1 MTQELPTCHACGQ
14 VISTDDAISFS
25 VDSRQLTHFDC
36 RRPRTL
42 TPEERL
48 LIATYCWDHVVAE
61 CPTCDRK
68 YRLPE
73 LVSVIVDGDTHYCPF
88 CHLDLIDSVRAH
100 LYACTM
106 LPARVRLRAQLLRE
120 AAQHLVKRSREL
132 SSRADVLM
140 RHTEEA
146 IQSLRIAMRESQ
158 RRGAS

>member
-1 MTQELPTCHACGQ
+1 MTHDLPTCQACGQ
-14 VISTDDAISFS
+14 LISTDDAISFS
-25 VDSRQLTHFDC
+25 VASRQLTHFDC

-48 LIATYCWDHVVAE
+48 LIATYCWDHVVAA
-61 CPTCDRK
+61 CPTCDRN

-88 CHLDLIDSVRAH
+88 CHVDLIDSVRAH

-106 LPARVRLRAQLLRE
+106 LPARVRQRAHMLRE
-120 AAQHLVKRSREL
+120 AAQHVVKRSREL
-132 SSRADVLM
+132 SGHADVQM
-140 RHTEEA
+140 RDAEDA
-146 IQSLRIAMRESQ
+146 IQSLRVAMRESQ